1 MTRKW
6 LILYLVLAII
16 TTACLAI
23 PPASTVTSIPTGVP
37 TMTPPLTGDFEKG
50 PVYISS
56 SDLLIMESFPVQ
68 VALHITGDLPT
79 PCHRFQAEVAKPDA
93 ENRIE
98 VTAYSLANPELMCAQ
113 VLQPFE
119 ESVPI
124 PMDGAPDGTY
134 SVWLNGEEV
143 GEFTYPG

>member
-1 MTRKW
+1 MNAKW
-6 LILYLVLAII
+6 LVPYLVLAII
-16 TTACLAI
+16 AIAC
-23 PPASTVTSIPTGVP
+23 ASTPPVSTEPSIPTGAP
-37 TMTPPLTGDFEKG
+37 TMTVPPGFERG

-56 SDLLIMESFPVQ
+56 TDLLIMESFPVQ
-68 VALHITGDLPT
+68 IALHIIGDLPT

>member
-1 MTRKW
+1 MNAKR
-6 LILYLVLAII
+6 LVPYLVLAII
-16 TTACLAI
+16 AAAC
-23 PPASTVTSIPTGVP
+23 ASTPPVSTETSIPPGVP
-37 TMTPPLTGDFEKG
+37 TMTVPPRDFEKG

-56 SDLLIMESFPVQ
+56 SELLIMESFPVQ
-68 VALHITGDLPT
+68 ISLHITGDLPT

-93 ENRIE
+93 QNRIE
-98 VTAYSLANPELMCAQ
+98 VTVYSLANPELMCVQ

-124 PMDGAPDGTY
+124 SMDGAVDGTY
-134 SVWLNGEEV
+134 SVWLNGEKV

>member
-1 MTRKW
+1 MNAKW
-6 LILYLVLAII
+6 LVPYLFLAII
-16 TTACLAI
+16 ATACAAI
-23 PPASTVTSIPTGVP
+23 PPVSTEISISTGIPTITVP
-37 TMTPPLTGDFEKG
+37 PGDFERG
-50 PVYISS
+50 PAYISS

-68 VALHITGDLPT
+68 IALHIIGDLPT
-79 PCHRFQAEVAKPDA
+79 PCHRFRTDVADPDA
-93 ENRIE
+93 QNRID